1 MKNKISAIS
10 EKLFP
15 SLMDFC
21 KKIIQTPSLSGQEAS
36 VAKLI
41 SEEMQ
46 KLGYDEV
53 FTDEWGNV
61 IGIVKGSEAGPTIM
75 YNGHMDTVPIG
86 EPVSYTHLS
95 PSPLRTLRIT
105 GLFLQS
111 TAVSIST

>member
-53 FTDEWGNV
+53 FTDEWGVCGDV
-61 IGIVKGSEAGPTIM
+61 IKHTGNAERNAGGCP
-75 YNGHMDTVPIG
+75 YGPGASDHG
-86 EPVSYTHLS
+86 
-95 PSPLRTLRIT
+95 
-105 GLFLQS
+105 
-111 TAVSIST
+111 